1 MREARKAEISGRT
14 QTISIKIMNRFNT
27 FVTGLALTATMTVF
41 AQISVEDFD
50 SIRLYTLKNKHGVV
64 VKITNYGATITSISV
79 PDREGNFADVALGYN
94 RLEDYVNA
102 VDKPY
107 FGAVVGRYGNRIA
120 KGKFTIDGETYSL
133 AVNNG
138 PNHLHGGI
146 IGFDKVVWKAHPIA
160 GDDWN
165 GLELH
170 YLSKDKEEGY
180 PGNLDITVRYKL
192 YDENALLVD
201 YRATTDKATP
211 VNLTQHTY
219 FNLKGEGNG
228 DILGHE
234 LMLNASRY
242 TPVDET
248 LIPTGEIVP
257 VAGTPFDFTTPKP
270 IGRDIGQSHPQLK
283 FGHGYDHNWAINGA
297 FNVDLRLAARV
308 YEPSTGRVLEVHT
321 DAPGIQFYCGN
332 FLDGRLRGKSGKDY
346 IRRGGFCLETQHY
359 PDSPNQAHFPSC
371 VLRPGETYRTT
382 TIFKFGTKQSVE
394 TNLPQGGDS
403 TGSFLDSGQTFI
415 GVKVSADGKYFLG
428 QTEMSLAE
436 LSAALDKAIQSDPN
450 IAVYLQA
457 GKSVNYNTI
466 VSVLDLLKKLKISN
480 VSLKTSY

>member
-1 MREARKAEISGRT
+1 M
-14 QTISIKIMNRFNT
+14 MNRFNT
-27 FVTGLALTATMTVF
+27 FFAGIALAAVLPVF

-50 SIRLYTLKNKHGVV
+50 GIRLYTLKNKHGVV

-79 PDREGNFADVALGYN
+79 PDRNGDFADVALGYN
-94 RLEDYVNA
+94 RLDDYVNA

-107 FGAVVGRYGNRIA
+107 FGAIVGRYGNRIA
-120 KGKFTIDGETYSL
+120 KGKFTLDGETYSL

-165 GLELH
+165 GLQLH
-170 YLSKDKEEGY
+170 YLAKDKEEGY
-180 PGNLDITVRYKL
+180 PGNLDVTVRYKL
-192 YDENALLVD
+192 DNENALLVH

-248 LIPTGEIVP
+248 LIPTGEVAP
-257 VAGTPFDFTTPKP
+257 VAETPFDFMTPKL
-270 IGRDIGQSHPQLK
+270 IGRDIEQSHSQLK
-283 FGHGYDHNWAINGA
+283 FGLGYDHNWVINGTPNA
-297 FNVDLRLAARV
+297 DLRLAARV
-308 YEPSTGRVLEVHT
+308 YEPSTGRVLEVLT

-332 FLDGRLRGKSGKDY
+332 FLDGRLRGKSNKPY

-359 PDSPNQAHFPSC
+359 PDSPNQSHFPSC
-371 VLRPGETYRTT
+371 ILRPGETYQTT
-382 TIFKFGTKQSVE
+382 TIFQFGIKPTVE
-394 TNLPQGGDS
+394 NHLPQNGDGAGA
-403 TGSFLDSGQTFI
+403 TLDSEQTFV
-415 GVKVSADGKYFLG
+415 VKVSADGKYFLG
-428 QTEMSLAE
+428 QTEMNLAE
-436 LSAALDKAIQSDPN
+436 LSATLGKAVQGNPN
-450 IAVYLQA
+450 LAVYLQVERA
-457 GKSVNYNTI
+457 VNFSAI
-466 VSVLDLLKKLKISN
+466 ASVLDLLNNKLKISKI
-480 VSLKTSY
+480 SLRTSH